1 MSSQNNITKGK
12 VTIAGFGPGNP
23 ELLTVKAYNALNI
36 ADIIFYDD
44 LLDASYLDRFSA
56 EKVYVG
62 KRSNRHAFSQSEI
75 NRMLVESANAGLNV
89 VRLKGGDPLIFGRG
103 MEEYDH
109 ITREGVEAEII
120 PGISSAV
127 AAAAEALVPLTSRGL
142 SSSVAFL
149 SGHDT
154 DKLDVPLAD
163 TLVVFMGASN
173 QKELAQLFIKKGYD
187 GNTPVAVC
195 HRVSF
200 SDSDTRRYTLSS
212 LSESNE
218 LLPSPSIMIV
228 GQTAASRA
236 GRTVR
241 RWLYTG
247 SRLPA
252 WKNTDGALVHAPLV
266 SIRADYSA
274 EPANIFNC
282 DSILFPGLNAVEHF
296 FRYLAHHKIDL
307 RAVLD
312 KRLLALTPSA
322 SHALKG
328 IGLYIDPEFEGSTEE
343 GIFRIN
349 RWIKLGGEKVLLPCS
364 SVGMPELISTLK
376 GVNAQVDCL
385 TLFEVIRNPRPVKHD
400 LGMFSGVM
408 FSSALSVSHFCE
420 LYGGFPQNME
430 YRFSDTG
437 AKELFIQLS
446 GTSESNSVSV

>member
-1 MSSQNNITKGK
+1 MWF
-12 VTIAGFGPGNP
+12 V
-23 ELLTVKAYNALNI
+23 L
-36 ADIIFYDD
+36 
-44 LLDASYLDRFSA
+44 R
-56 EKVYVG
+56 
-62 KRSNRHAFSQSEI
+62 
-75 NRMLVESANAGLNV
+75 
-89 VRLKGGDPLIFGRG
+89 GDPLIFGRG

-149 SGHDT
+149 SGHDP

-282 DSILFPGLNAVEHF
+282 DSILFPGRNAVEHF
-296 FRYLAHHKIDL
+296 
-307 RAVLD
+307 LD
-312 KRLLALTPSA
+312 TW
-322 SHALKG
+322 
-328 IGLYIDPEFEGSTEE
+328 
-343 GIFRIN
+343 RI
-349 RWIKLGGEKVLLPCS
+349 IKL
-364 SVGMPELISTLK
+364 T
-376 GVNAQVDCL
+376 
-385 TLFEVIRNPRPVKHD
+385 
-400 LGMFSGVM
+400 
-408 FSSALSVSHFCE
+408 
-420 LYGGFPQNME
+420 
-430 YRFSDTG
+430 
-437 AKELFIQLS
+437 
-446 GTSESNSVSV
+446 

>member
-1 MSSQNNITKGK
+1 
-12 VTIAGFGPGNP
+12 
-23 ELLTVKAYNALNI
+23 
-36 ADIIFYDD
+36 
-44 LLDASYLDRFSA
+44 
-56 EKVYVG
+56 
-62 KRSNRHAFSQSEI
+62 
-75 NRMLVESANAGLNV
+75 
-89 VRLKGGDPLIFGRG
+89 
-103 MEEYDH
+103 
-109 ITREGVEAEII
+109 
-120 PGISSAV
+120 
-127 AAAAEALVPLTSRGL
+127 
-142 SSSVAFL
+142 
-149 SGHDT
+149 
-154 DKLDVPLAD
+154 LDVPLAD

-282 DSILFPGLNAVEHF
+282 DSILFPGRNAVEHF

-385 TLFEVIRNPRPVKHD
+385 TLFEVIRNPRPVRHD

>member
-23 ELLTVKAYNALNI
+23 ELLTVKAYNALNS

-62 KRSNRHAFSQSEI
+62 KRSNRHTYPQTEI
-75 NRMLVESANAGLNV
+75 NRMLVEAAKTGHNV

-149 SGHDT
+149 SGHDP
-154 DKLDVPLAD
+154 DKLEIPQVG
-163 TLVVFMGASN
+163 TLVIFMGASN
-173 QKELAQLFIKKGYD
+173 QGKLARLIIEKGFD
-187 GNTPVAVC
+187 GSTPVAVC

-200 SDSDTRRYTLSS
+200 SDADTRRYTLDSLAESS
-212 LSESNE
+212 E

-228 GQTAASRA
+228 GQTAASRV

-247 SRLPA
+247 SKLPA
-252 WKNTDGALVHAPLV
+252 FKYTDGALVHSPLV
-266 SIRADYSA
+266 SVRADYSA
-274 EPANIFNC
+274 DPASIFSC
-282 DSILFPGLNAVEHF
+282 DSILFPGRNAVEHF
-296 FRYLAHHKIDL
+296 FRYLMHHKIDL
-307 RAVLD
+307 RAVLG
-312 KRLLALTPSA
+312 KQLLALTTSA
-322 SHALKG
+322 SHALKVY
-328 IGLYIDPEFEGSTEE
+328 GLYVDPEFEGSTEE

-349 RWIKLGGEKVLLPCS
+349 RWVRLVGKNVLLPCS
-364 SVGMPELISTLK
+364 AVGMPELSTTL
-376 GVNAQVDCL
+376 GEVVAEVNNL
-385 TLFEVIRNPRPVKHD
+385 HLFEVVRNPRPVKHD